1 MFPLLEAVLL
11 QSINHLYL
19 LTLCFDAIT
28 GMNVLHQFNRYL
40 HKLISGLMIPVFL
53 EKVNLF
59 NVYEYYQQSVGLY
72 MTVSSSMFPHLQID
86 LSFIYFV
93 NNLVPTK

>member
-53 EKVNLF
+53 EKVL
-59 NVYEYYQQSVGLY
+59 YYQQSVGLY

-93 NNLVPTK
+93 YKLVPTK

>member
-11 QSINHLYL
+11 QSINNLYL

-59 NVYEYYQQSVGLY
+59 CLYYQQSVGLY
-72 MTVSSSMFPHLQID
+72 MTVSSSMFPHLRID
-86 LSFIYFV
+86 LSFTYFV
-93 NNLVPTK
+93 YKLVPTK